1 MNEQNT
7 REQHLAREKALHRYM
22 DAFERND
29 FEIMSQI
36 LAQAEQD
43 ADLETLIWE
52 VHAAYA
58 ADEEYGQREHE
69 VEQVRQLLQQLLP
82 SGLETPLT
90 LEEMPPLMVSDVIA
104 RMQAD
109 EAVHG
114 SVKQELLSVIQWLR
128 QSNQA
133 LPEQL
138 GLHGVRTLFAQLGVQ
153 TSKQL
158 QKHFSQTALFLTSG
172 RQQGMAQLA
181 ATRRQHEQ
189 PYQKKVLSA
198 QEATGEEKKPLMEE
212 NEE

>member
-29 FEIMSQI
+29 FEVMSQV

-58 ADEEYGQREHE
+58 AEEEYGQREYE
-69 VEQVRQLLQQLLP
+69 VEQVRQLLRQHLP

-109 EAVHG
+109 EAVRG
-114 SVKQELLSVIQWLR
+114 SVKQELQSVTQRLR

-153 TSKQL
+153 ASKQL
-158 QKHFSQTALFLTSG
+158 QKLFSQTALFLTSG

-189 PYQKKVLSA
+189 LYQKEVSSI
-198 QEATGEEKKPLMEE
+198 QEATGAEQQPSTEEKEG
-212 NEE
+212 

>member
-1 MNEQNT
+1 MNEQNS
-7 REQHLAREKALHRYM
+7 RKQHLAREKALHLYM

-29 FEIMSQI
+29 FEVMSQV

-43 ADLETLIWE
+43 ENLETLIWE

-58 ADEEYGQREHE
+58 AEEEYEQREHE
-69 VEQVRQLLQQLLP
+69 VEQVRQLLRQHLP

-90 LEEMPPLMVSDVIA
+90 LEEMPPLTVSDVIA

-109 EAVHG
+109 EAVRG
-114 SVKQELLSVIQWLR
+114 SVKQELLSVAQRLR

-153 TSKQL
+153 ASKQL
-158 QKHFSQTALFLTSG
+158 HKLFSQTALFLTSG

-189 PYQKKVLSA
+189 LYQKKVPPA
-198 QEATGEEKKPLMEE
+198 QEATGAEQQPPTEEEE
-212 NEE
+212 G

>member
-1 MNEQNT
+1 MNEQNA
-7 REQHLAREKALHRYM
+7 REQRFAREKALHRYM
-22 DAFERND
+22 DAFELND
-29 FEIMSQI
+29 FEVMSQI

-58 ADEEYGQREHE
+58 ADEEYEQREHE
-69 VEQVRQLLQQLLP
+69 VEQVRQLLRQHLL

-90 LEEMPPLMVSDVIA
+90 LEEMPPLTVSDVIA

-109 EAVHG
+109 EAVRG
-114 SVKQELLSVIQWLR
+114 SVKQELLSVAQRLR

-153 TSKQL
+153 ASKHL
-158 QKHFSQTALFLTSG
+158 QKLFSQTALFLTSG

-189 PYQKKVLSA
+189 LYQKKALA
-198 QEATGEEKKPLMEE
+198 KEETAGAEQQSLKEE
-212 NEE
+212 WEE

>member
-1 MNEQNT
+1 MNEQNA

-29 FEIMSQI
+29 FEVMSQV

-58 ADEEYGQREHE
+58 AEEEYEQREHE
-69 VEQVRQLLQQLLP
+69 VEQLRQLLRQHLP

-90 LEEMPPLMVSDVIA
+90 LEEMPPLTVSDVIA

-109 EAVHG
+109 EAVRG
-114 SVKQELLSVIQWLR
+114 SVKQELLSVAQRLR

-153 TSKQL
+153 ASKQL
-158 QKHFSQTALFLTSG
+158 QKLFSQTALFLTSG

-189 PYQKKVLSA
+189 LYQKKVPPT
-198 QEATGEEKKPLMEE
+198 QEATRAEQQPPTEEEKG
-212 NEE
+212 